1 MKTKLSGKKKT
12 LANQI
17 LDKNVT
23 QMFPNAS
30 FRTEVLRS
38 MEEYA
43 IKRVI
48 QVKKQLAQEVI
59 DDCNNNYPEE
69 RIDNNTGEYL

>member
-48 QVKKQLAQEVI
+48 QVRKQL
-59 DDCNNNYPEE
+59 EE
-69 RIDNNTGEYL
+69 EDYDMTTFSEMTI

>member
-48 QVKKQLAQEVI
+48 QVKKQKASKLLDEI
-59 DDCNNNYPEE
+59 GTDW
-69 RIDNNTGEYL
+69 DNGEFYKD